1 MLTKYRYVMFKIGI
15 DAMGGDF
22 APEAAVLGAIEA
34 AKAVGS
40 DSRIVLFGDK
50 NAIEAIL
57 EREKCPASTF
67 DIVPT
72 TEIITMSDHPA
83 QAFAKK
89 TDSSIAVGF
98 GYLAKGLIDGFASA
112 GSTGAM
118 MVGSMYAV
126 KPIEGVIRPTISSL
140 IPTAT
145 GRPSLLLDVGLN
157 VDCKPEVLYQY
168 GIIGSIYAQSVLG
181 IENPRVALLNIG
193 EEREKGNAQAKAT
206 HELMAENGGQFNFV
220 GNVEGTH
227 LFSNQVADVIVC
239 DGFVG
244 NILLKQAESIYHIT
258 RKMGIQN
265 PFLDQMNY
273 EAVGG
278 TPVLGINAPVI
289 IGHGCSS
296 PLAIKNMI
304 LQTEKTVKADL
315 ANKLKQIL
323 KVE

>member
-1 MLTKYRYVMFKIGI
+1 MFKIGI

-22 APEAAVLGAIEA
+22 APEAAVLGAIDA

-89 TDSSIAVGF
+89 SDSSIAVGF

-206 HELMAENGGQFNFV
+206 HELMANNGGQFNFV

>member
-1 MLTKYRYVMFKIGI
+1 MFKIGI

-22 APEAAVLGAIEA
+22 APEAAVLGAIDA

-40 DSRIVLFGDK
+40 DSRIVLFGDRS
-50 NAIEAIL
+50 AIEAIL
-57 EREKCPASTF
+57 EREKCPVSTF

-89 TDSSIAVGF
+89 PDSSIVVGF
-98 GYLAKGLIDGFASA
+98 GYLAKGAIDGFASA

-140 IPTAT
+140 IPTVT
-145 GRPSLLLDVGLN
+145 GQPCLLLDVGLN

-168 GIIGSIYAQSVLG
+168 GIIGSIYAQSVFG

-220 GNVEGTH
+220 GNIEGTH
-227 LFSNQVADVIVC
+227 LFSGKVADVIVC

-244 NILLKQAESIYHIT
+244 NVILKQAEGIYHIT
-258 RKMGIQN
+258 HKMGMSN
-265 PFLDQMNY
+265 PFLDRMNY
-273 EAVGG
+273 ETVGG

-323 KVE
+323 KVD